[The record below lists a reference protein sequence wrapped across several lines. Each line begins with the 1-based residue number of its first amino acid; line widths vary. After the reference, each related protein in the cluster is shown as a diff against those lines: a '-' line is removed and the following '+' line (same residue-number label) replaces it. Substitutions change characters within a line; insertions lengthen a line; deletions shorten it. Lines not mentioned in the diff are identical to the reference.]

1 MCIYGYAGTIP
12 VTMGQCI
19 ARTEAVRRAAPNV
32 FLLGDMPFMSY
43 QICDEKAVRNADG
56 QLLVCGAD
64 GVDATL
70 SPAAGFGGDG
80 GVEIRG
86 TEYGAGIT
94 VQAAGIR
101 FVREFARRG
110 VPGQIASPHR
120 SSL

>member
-1 MCIYGYAGTIP
+1 MP

-19 ARTEAVRRAAPNV
+19 PRTEVVRRAVPDI
-32 FLLGDMPFMSY
+32 FLLGDMPFMGY
-43 QICDEKAVRNADG
+43 QISDEEVVRNADG

-64 GVDATL
+64 GVDAAL
-70 SPAAGFGGDG
+70 SPAAGFGGDA

-86 TEYGAGIT
+86 TGYGAGIT
-94 VQAAGIR
+94 VRAAGIR
-101 FVREFARRG
+101 LVREFARRG